1 MEANA
6 VSINMDNLRATGRL
20 AEKQVNAA
28 LEQAELNGE
37 VIPQE
42 VMNFLNVFK
51 DDATREALFKTTD
64 NASVQ
69 KIMNDN
75 GVPMTE
81 KDVDDFLAAVGNA
94 CKKLA
99 ESDGKL
105 SDAELEQIS
114 GGGWFSDVLDWCTS
128 TTVGK
133 IITYTVVC
141 AAIGALFVGG
151 TAAIASLGVVA
162 ALETSTLTTGALVA
176 GATALGGGG
185 CGILGGVLAVIGP
198 D

>member
-28 LEQAELNGE
+28 LEQAKLNGE

-42 VMNFLNVFK
+42 VMSFINVFQ
-51 DDATREALFKTTD
+51 DEATRKAVLEAPDKAAL
-64 NASVQ
+64 Q
-69 KIMNDN
+69 KILNDN

-81 KDVDDFLAAVGNA
+81 KDVDDFLASVGNA

-105 SDAELEQIS
+105 SEQELEQIS
-114 GGGWFSDVLDWCTS
+114 GGGWFSDVWDWCTGTELGRFI
-128 TTVGK
+128 TTMVVG
-133 IITYTVVC
+133 TAV
-141 AAIGALFVGG
+141 GALCV
-151 TAAIASLGVVA
+151 ASMWPVWVPERPLSER
-162 ALETSTLTTGALVA
+162 LRLH
-176 GATALGGGG
+176 
-185 CGILGGVLAVIGP
+185 
-198 D
+198 